1 MAGFLAGL
9 AGCWR
14 AGLVAWRHVTV
25 MVGIVIGRISYTFEI
40 RRARHIYH
48 RIHKNPFGSNRP
60 TWKPQKHLNRLT
72 GRVQIS
78 GVIQIKL
85 KSKYELAGWVGWPM
99 VSLKTMP
106 AADCTF
112 RLWNS
117 FERHFRS
124 GALSPFYLLGFL
136 PPKILP
142 PYPSLQDAGTCGV
155 LAE

>member
-9 AGCWR
+9 ARGCWR

-60 TWKPQKHLNRLT
+60 TWNPKT
-72 GRVQIS
+72 IWTIWRVGFKFLAEAI
-78 GVIQIKL
+78 IQIKP
-85 KSKYELAGWVGWPM
+85 KSKYEVAGWVGWPM

-124 GALSPFYLLGFL
+124 GALSPFYFLGFL

-142 PYPSLQDAGTCGV
+142 PYPSLQI
-155 LAE
+155 